1 MTCEGG
7 HEKRTQS
14 SPLHGFKK
22 SASSAIITPFLYHRG
37 VLKRDLQP
45 FLPTRKRPMK
55 LNTLVTLMVC
65 AIIGSVLLVVF
76 ALYSVQITRA
86 TRDDVKDTALGIART
101 LADSPEI
108 QRGLMQAPQ
117 ENIIQPI
124 AQAVTKR
131 NDLLFTVVT
140 DMRGIRYSHPNEALL
155 GLHFIGDDLNPA
167 LEGKENVSVNRG
179 ALAEALRVFTP
190 VYDSQHEQIGVVVVG
205 ISLKKVEDQISRGRL
220 NAVWTILFSIFMSSM
235 AIWGLVRVLKRIL
248 FGLEPYE
255 ISALFE
261 QRQAMLQSLREGV
274 LAVDIH
280 GRVTMINH
288 AAREILLLPS
298 GKQSENASAPLLA
311 SLRDVSKTGVARQ
324 DQEISCNGR
333 LLLCNMVPV
342 KSQDRVI
349 GAITTFRDKT
359 EISQLMQRIDGMVN
373 YVDALRAH
381 THEFM
386 NKLHV
391 ILGLLNIKR
400 YDKLEEYILQTAH
413 NYQTD
418 IGTIQSKVKSPVIA
432 GFLLGKINRAKEAGI
447 TLTLADECQI
457 PDTASEEQV
466 AVLVTVLGNLIENAL
481 DAMEGQPEG
490 EITLLLHYQNGWL
503 SCEVSDDGPGIDP
516 DQLETIFTKG
526 FSTKGE
532 NRGVG
537 LFLARQQIQNLG
549 GDITVESEPGV
560 FTQFFVHIPWD
571 SERNIA

>member
-1 MTCEGG
+1 M
-7 HEKRTQS
+7 S
-14 SPLHGFKK
+14 
-22 SASSAIITPFLYHRG
+22 
-37 VLKRDLQP
+37 DLQQ
-45 FLPTRKRPMK
+45 LSPTRRRPMK
-55 LNTLVTLMVC
+55 LYTLVTLMVC
-65 AIIGSVLLVVF
+65 AIIGSVLLLVF
-76 ALYSVQITRA
+76 ALYSMQITRA

-101 LADSPEI
+101 FADSPDVR
-108 QRGLMQAPQ
+108 RGLMASPQ
-117 ENIIQPI
+117 DNIIQPI
-124 AQAVTKR
+124 AQAVTRR

-155 GLHFIGDDLNPA
+155 GLHFIGDDLTPA
-167 LEGKENVSVNRG
+167 LEGKENVAVNRG

-190 VYDSQHEQIGVVVVG
+190 VYGSQHDQIGVVIVG
-205 ISLKKVEDQISRGRL
+205 ISLKKVEDQIARGRL
-220 NAVWTILFSIFMSSM
+220 NAVWTILFSILMSSL
-235 AIWGLVRVLKRIL
+235 AIWGLVRMLKRIL

-274 LAVDIH
+274 IAVDTH
-280 GRVTMINH
+280 GRVTMVNH

-298 GKQSENASAPLLA
+298 GQQSEHSSDPLLA
-311 SLRDVSKTGVARQ
+311 SLREVAKTGVARQ
-324 DQEISCNGR
+324 DREIGCNGR

-342 KSQDRVI
+342 KSQNRVI
-349 GAITTFRDKT
+349 GAISTFRDKT
-359 EISQLMQRIDGMVN
+359 EVSQLMQRIDGMVN

-391 ILGLLNIKR
+391 ILGLLHMKR
-400 YDKLEEYILQTAH
+400 YDKLEKYILQTAN

-418 IGTIQSKVKSPVIA
+418 IGAIQRKIKSPVIA
-432 GFLLGKINRAKEAGI
+432 GFLFGKINRAKEAGI
-447 TLTLADECQI
+447 TLTLAEDCHL
-457 PDTASEEQV
+457 PDTVNEEQA

-481 DAMEGQPEG
+481 DAMHAQPEG
-490 EITLLLHYQNGWL
+490 EIGLLLHYQGGWL

-516 DQLETIFTKG
+516 LHLEDVFTKG
-526 FSTKGE
+526 YSTKGE

>member
-1 MTCEGG
+1 M
-7 HEKRTQS
+7 S
-14 SPLHGFKK
+14 
-22 SASSAIITPFLYHRG
+22 
-37 VLKRDLQP
+37 DLQP

-140 DMRGIRYSHPNEALL
+140 DMRGIRYSHPNEARL
-155 GLHFIGDDLNPA
+155 GLHFIGDDLTPA

-190 VYDSQHEQIGVVVVG
+190 VYDAQHEQIGVVVVG
-205 ISLKKVEDQISRGRL
+205 ISLNKVEEQIARGRL

-280 GRVTMINH
+280 GRVTMINQT
-288 AAREILLLPS
+288 AREILLLPS
-298 GKQSENASAPLLA
+298 GKQTENTSAPLLA

-359 EISQLMQRIDGMVN
+359 EVSQLMQRLDGMVN

-413 NYQTD
+413 HYQTD
-418 IGTIQSKVKSPVIA
+418 IGTIQSKVKSPVVA
-432 GFLLGKINRAKEAGI
+432 GFLLGKINRAKEAGV
-447 TLTLADECQI
+447 TLTLADESQI

-466 AVLVTVLGNLIENAL
+466 AVLITALGNLIENAL
-481 DAMEGQPEG
+481 DAMEGQQEG
-490 EITLLLHYQNGWL
+490 EIGLLLHYQNGWL

-516 DQLETIFTKG
+516 TQLESIFTKG

-549 GDITVESEPGV
+549 GDISVESEPGV

-571 SERNIA
+571 SERKIA

>member
-1 MTCEGG
+1 MSDL
-7 HEKRTQS
+7 R
-14 SPLHGFKK
+14 
-22 SASSAIITPFLYHRG
+22 PF
-37 VLKRDLQP
+37 P
-45 FLPTRKRPMK
+45 PMRKRPMK

-101 LADSPEI
+101 LADSPDI
-108 QRGLMQAPQ
+108 KRGLMASPQAG
-117 ENIIQPI
+117 IIQPI

-140 DMRGIRYSHPNEALL
+140 DLRGVRYSHPNEALL
-155 GLHFIGDDLNPA
+155 GLHFIGDDLTPA

-190 VYDSQHEQIGVVVVG
+190 VYDDRHDQIGVVVVG
-205 ISLKKVEDQISRGRL
+205 ISLNKVEDQIARGRL
-220 NAVWTILFSIFMSSM
+220 NAVWTILFSVLMSSL

-274 LAVDIH
+274 MAVDMH

-288 AAREILLLPS
+288 TAREILLLTS
-298 GKQSENASAPLLA
+298 GQHSESSSEPLLA
-311 SLRDVSKTGVARQ
+311 SLREVSKTGIARQ
-324 DQEISCNGR
+324 DQEIGCNGR

-342 KSQDRVI
+342 KSQNQVI
-349 GAITTFRDKT
+349 GAISTFRDKT

-373 YVDALRAH
+373 YVDALRSH

-391 ILGLLNIKR
+391 ILGLLHMKR
-400 YDKLEEYILQTAH
+400 YDKLEEYIIQTAQ

-418 IGTIQSKVKSPVIA
+418 IGAIQRKVKSPIIA
-432 GFLLGKINRAKEAGI
+432 GFLLGKINRAKEAGV
-447 TLTLADECQI
+447 TLTLAEESQL
-457 PDTASEEQV
+457 PDSTNEEQV
-466 AVLVTVLGNLIENAL
+466 AVLITVLGNLIENAL

-490 EITLLLHYQNGWL
+490 EIGLLLHYQNGWL
-503 SCEVSDDGPGIDP
+503 SGEVSDDGPGIDP
-516 DQLETIFTKG
+516 ERLEAIFTKG
-526 FSTKGE
+526 YSTKGE

-560 FTQFFVHIPWD
+560 FTQFFVQIPWD

>member
-1 MTCEGG
+1 M
-7 HEKRTQS
+7 S
-14 SPLHGFKK
+14 
-22 SASSAIITPFLYHRG
+22 
-37 VLKRDLQP
+37 DLQP

-418 IGTIQSKVKSPVIA
+418 IGTIQSLS
-432 GFLLGKINRAKEAGI
+432 
-447 TLTLADECQI
+447 
-457 PDTASEEQV
+457 
-466 AVLVTVLGNLIENAL
+466 LI
-481 DAMEGQPEG
+481 
-490 EITLLLHYQNGWL
+490 
-503 SCEVSDDGPGIDP
+503 
-516 DQLETIFTKG
+516 
-526 FSTKGE
+526 
-532 NRGVG
+532 
-537 LFLARQQIQNLG
+537 
-549 GDITVESEPGV
+549 
-560 FTQFFVHIPWD
+560 HI
-571 SERNIA
+571 

>member
-1 MTCEGG
+1 M
-7 HEKRTQS
+7 S
-14 SPLHGFKK
+14 
-22 SASSAIITPFLYHRG
+22 
-37 VLKRDLQP
+37 DLQP

-155 GLHFIGDDLNPA
+155 GLHFIGDDLTPA

-190 VYDSQHEQIGVVVVG
+190 VYDAQHEQIGVVVVG
-205 ISLKKVEDQISRGRL
+205 ISLNKVEEQIARGRL

-280 GRVTMINH
+280 GRVTMINQT
-288 AAREILLLPS
+288 AREILLLPS
-298 GKQSENASAPLLA
+298 GKQTENTSAPLLA

-359 EISQLMQRIDGMVN
+359 EVSQLMQRLDGMVN

-413 NYQTD
+413 HYQTD
-418 IGTIQSKVKSPVIA
+418 IGTIQSKVKSPVVA
-432 GFLLGKINRAKEAGI
+432 GFLLGKINRAKEAGV
-447 TLTLADECQI
+447 TLTLADESQI

-466 AVLVTVLGNLIENAL
+466 AVLITALGNLIENAL
-481 DAMEGQPEG
+481 DAMEGQQEG
-490 EITLLLHYQNGWL
+490 EIGLLLHYQNGWL

-516 DQLETIFTKG
+516 TQLESIFTKG

-549 GDITVESEPGV
+549 GDISVESEAGV

-571 SERNIA
+571 SERKIA

>member
-1 MTCEGG
+1 M
-7 HEKRTQS
+7 S
-14 SPLHGFKK
+14 
-22 SASSAIITPFLYHRG
+22 
-37 VLKRDLQP
+37 DLQP

-155 GLHFIGDDLNPA
+155 GLHFIGDDLTPA

-190 VYDSQHEQIGVVVVG
+190 VYDAQHEQIGVVVVG
-205 ISLKKVEDQISRGRL
+205 ISLNKVEEQIARGRL

-280 GRVTMINH
+280 GRVTMINQT
-288 AAREILLLPS
+288 AREILLLPS
-298 GKQSENASAPLLA
+298 GKQTENTSAPLLA

-359 EISQLMQRIDGMVN
+359 EVSQLMQRLDGMVN

-413 NYQTD
+413 HYQTD
-418 IGTIQSKVKSPVIA
+418 IGTIQSKVKSPVVA
-432 GFLLGKINRAKEAGI
+432 GFLLGKINRAKEVGV
-447 TLTLADECQI
+447 TLTLADESQI

-466 AVLVTVLGNLIENAL
+466 AVLITALGNLIENAL
-481 DAMEGQPEG
+481 DAMEGQQEG
-490 EITLLLHYQNGWL
+490 EIGLLLHYQNGWL

-516 DQLETIFTKG
+516 TQLESIFTKG

-549 GDITVESEPGV
+549 GDISVESEPGV

-571 SERNIA
+571 SERKIA

>member
-1 MTCEGG
+1 M
-7 HEKRTQS
+7 S
-14 SPLHGFKK
+14 
-22 SASSAIITPFLYHRG
+22 
-37 VLKRDLQP
+37 DLQP
-45 FLPTRKRPMK
+45 FPLTRKRPIK

-108 QRGLMQAPQ
+108 KRGLMESPQAG
-117 ENIIQPI
+117 IIQPI
-124 AQAVTKR
+124 AEAVTKR

-140 DMRGIRYSHPNEALL
+140 DLRGIRYSHPNEALL
-155 GLHFIGDDLNPA
+155 GLHFIGDDLTPA

-190 VYDSQHEQIGVVVVG
+190 VYDDQHDQIGVVVVG
-205 ISLKKVEDQISRGRL
+205 ISLNKVEDQIARGRL
-220 NAVWTILFSIFMSSM
+220 NAVWTILFSVLMSSV

-274 LAVDIH
+274 MAVDMH

-288 AAREILLLPS
+288 TAREILLLTS
-298 GKQSENASAPLLA
+298 GQHSESSSEPLLA
-311 SLRDVSKTGVARQ
+311 SLREVSRTGIARQ
-324 DQEISCNGR
+324 DQEIGCNGR

-342 KSQDRVI
+342 KSQNQVI
-349 GAITTFRDKT
+349 GAISTFRDKT
-359 EISQLMQRIDGMVN
+359 EISQLMQRIDGMVS
-373 YVDALRAH
+373 YVDALRSH

-391 ILGLLNIKR
+391 ILGLLHMKR
-400 YDKLEEYILQTAH
+400 YDKLEEYIIQTAQ

-418 IGTIQSKVKSPVIA
+418 IGAIQRKVKSPVIA
-432 GFLLGKINRAKEAGI
+432 GFLLGKINRAKEAGV
-447 TLTLADECQI
+447 TLTLAEESQL
-457 PDTASEEQV
+457 PDTANEEQV
-466 AVLVTVLGNLIENAL
+466 AVLITVLGNLIENAL

-490 EITLLLHYQNGWL
+490 EIGLLLHYQNGWL
-503 SCEVSDDGPGIDP
+503 SGEVSDDGPGIDP
-516 DQLETIFTKG
+516 ERLEAIFTKG
-526 FSTKGE
+526 YSTKGE

-560 FTQFFVHIPWD
+560 FTQFFVQIPWD

>member
-1 MTCEGG
+1 MSDL
-7 HEKRTQS
+7 R
-14 SPLHGFKK
+14 
-22 SASSAIITPFLYHRG
+22 PF
-37 VLKRDLQP
+37 P
-45 FLPTRKRPMK
+45 PMRKRPIK

-101 LADSPEI
+101 LADSPDI
-108 QRGLMQAPQ
+108 KRGLMASPQAG
-117 ENIIQPI
+117 IIQPI

-140 DMRGIRYSHPNEALL
+140 DLRGVRYSHPNEALL
-155 GLHFIGDDLNPA
+155 GLHFIGDDLTPA

-190 VYDSQHEQIGVVVVG
+190 VYDDRHDQIGVVVVG
-205 ISLKKVEDQISRGRL
+205 ISLNKVEDQIARGRL
-220 NAVWTILFSIFMSSM
+220 NAVWTILFSVLMSSL

-274 LAVDIH
+274 MAVDMH

-288 AAREILLLPS
+288 TAREILLLTS
-298 GKQSENASAPLLA
+298 GQHSESSSEPLLA
-311 SLRDVSKTGVARQ
+311 SLREVSKTGIARQ
-324 DQEISCNGR
+324 DQEIGCNGR

-342 KSQDRVI
+342 KSQNQVI
-349 GAITTFRDKT
+349 GAISTFRDKT

-373 YVDALRAH
+373 YVDALRSH

-391 ILGLLNIKR
+391 ILGLLHMKR
-400 YDKLEEYILQTAH
+400 YDKLEEYIIQTAQ

-418 IGTIQSKVKSPVIA
+418 IGAIQRKVKSPVIA
-432 GFLLGKINRAKEAGI
+432 GFLLGKINRAKEAGV
-447 TLTLADECQI
+447 TLTLAEESQL
-457 PDTASEEQV
+457 PDTTNEEQV
-466 AVLVTVLGNLIENAL
+466 AVLITVLGNLIENAL

-490 EITLLLHYQNGWL
+490 EIGLLLHYQNGWL
-503 SCEVSDDGPGIDP
+503 SGEVSDDGPGIDP
-516 DQLETIFTKG
+516 ERLEAIFTKG
-526 FSTKGE
+526 YSTKGE

-560 FTQFFVHIPWD
+560 FTQFFVQIPWD

>member
-1 MTCEGG
+1 M
-7 HEKRTQS
+7 S
-14 SPLHGFKK
+14 
-22 SASSAIITPFLYHRG
+22 
-37 VLKRDLQP
+37 DLQP
-45 FLPTRKRPMK
+45 FPPTRKRPMK

-108 QRGLMQAPQ
+108 KRGLMESPQAG
-117 ENIIQPI
+117 IIQPI
-124 AQAVTKR
+124 AEAVTKR

-140 DMRGIRYSHPNEALL
+140 DLRGIRYSHPNEALL
-155 GLHFIGDDLNPA
+155 GLHFIGDDLTPA

-190 VYDSQHEQIGVVVVG
+190 VYDDQHDQIGVVVVG
-205 ISLKKVEDQISRGRL
+205 ISLNKVEDQIARGRL
-220 NAVWTILFSIFMSSM
+220 NAVWTILFSVLMSSV

-274 LAVDIH
+274 MAVDMH

-288 AAREILLLPS
+288 TAREILLLTS
-298 GKQSENASAPLLA
+298 GQHSESSSEPLLA
-311 SLRDVSKTGVARQ
+311 SLREVSKTGIARQ
-324 DQEISCNGR
+324 DQEIGCNGR

-342 KSQDRVI
+342 KSQNQVI
-349 GAITTFRDKT
+349 GAISTFRDKT
-359 EISQLMQRIDGMVN
+359 EISQLMQRIDGMVS
-373 YVDALRAH
+373 YVDALRSH

-391 ILGLLNIKR
+391 ILGLLHMKR
-400 YDKLEEYILQTAH
+400 YDKLEEYIIQTAQ

-418 IGTIQSKVKSPVIA
+418 IGAIQRKVKSPVIA
-432 GFLLGKINRAKEAGI
+432 GFLLGKINRAKEAGV
-447 TLTLADECQI
+447 TLTLAEESQL
-457 PDTASEEQV
+457 PDTANEEQV
-466 AVLVTVLGNLIENAL
+466 AVLITVLGNLIENAL

-490 EITLLLHYQNGWL
+490 EICLLLHYQNGWL
-503 SCEVSDDGPGIDP
+503 SGEVSDDGPGIDP
-516 DQLETIFTKG
+516 ERLEAIFTKG
-526 FSTKGE
+526 YSTKGE

-560 FTQFFVHIPWD
+560 FTQFFVQIPWD

>member
-1 MTCEGG
+1 M
-7 HEKRTQS
+7 S
-14 SPLHGFKK
+14 
-22 SASSAIITPFLYHRG
+22 
-37 VLKRDLQP
+37 DLQP
-45 FLPTRKRPMK
+45 FPLTRKRPMK

-65 AIIGSVLLVVF
+65 AIIGSVLLLVF

-101 LADSPEI
+101 LADSPEVK
-108 QRGLMQAPQ
+108 RGLMQAPQ
-117 ENIIQPI
+117 ADIIQPL

-155 GLHFIGDDLNPA
+155 GLHFIGDDLTPA

-190 VYDSQHEQIGVVVVG
+190 VYDAQQEQIGVVVVG
-205 ISLKKVEDQISRGRL
+205 ISLKKVEEQITRGRL
-220 NAVWTILFSIFMSSM
+220 NALWTVLFSILMSSL

-298 GKQSENASAPLLA
+298 GKQTENASEPLLA

-342 KSQDRVI
+342 KSQNRVI
-349 GAITTFRDKT
+349 GAISTFRDKT

-432 GFLLGKINRAKEAGI
+432 GFLLGKIHRAKEAGI

-457 PDTASEEQV
+457 PDTANEEQV

-516 DQLETIFTKG
+516 VQLEAIFTKG

>member
-1 MTCEGG
+1 M
-7 HEKRTQS
+7 S
-14 SPLHGFKK
+14 
-22 SASSAIITPFLYHRG
+22 
-37 VLKRDLQP
+37 DLQP
-45 FLPTRKRPMK
+45 FPLTRKRPMK

-65 AIIGSVLLVVF
+65 AIIGSVLLLVF

-101 LADSPEI
+101 LADSPEVK
-108 QRGLMQAPQ
+108 RGLMQAPQ
-117 ENIIQPI
+117 ADIIQPL

-155 GLHFIGDDLNPA
+155 GLHFIGDDLTPA
-167 LEGKENVSVNRG
+167 LEGKENISVNRG

-190 VYDSQHEQIGVVVVG
+190 VYDAQQEQIGVVVVG
-205 ISLKKVEDQISRGRL
+205 ISLKKVEEQITRGRL
-220 NAVWTILFSIFMSSM
+220 NALWTVLFSILMSSL

-298 GKQSENASAPLLA
+298 GKQTENASEPLLA
-311 SLRDVSKTGVARQ
+311 SLREVSKTGVARQ

-342 KSQDRVI
+342 KSQNRVI
-349 GAITTFRDKT
+349 GAISTFRDKT

-432 GFLLGKINRAKEAGI
+432 GFLLGKIHRAKEAGI

-457 PDTASEEQV
+457 PDTANEEQV

-481 DAMEGQPEG
+481 DAMDGQPEG

-516 DQLETIFTKG
+516 VQLEAIFTKG

>member
-1 MTCEGG
+1 M
-7 HEKRTQS
+7 S
-14 SPLHGFKK
+14 
-22 SASSAIITPFLYHRG
+22 
-37 VLKRDLQP
+37 DLQP

-155 GLHFIGDDLNPA
+155 GLHFIGDDLTPA
-167 LEGKENVSVNRG
+167 LEGKETVSVNRG

-190 VYDSQHEQIGVVVVG
+190 VYDAQHEQIGVVVVG
-205 ISLKKVEDQISRGRL
+205 ISLNKVEEQIARGRL

-248 FGLEPYE
+248 FGHEPYE

-280 GRVTMINH
+280 GRVTMINQT
-288 AAREILLLPS
+288 AREILLLPS
-298 GKQSENASAPLLA
+298 GKQTENTSAPLLA

-359 EISQLMQRIDGMVN
+359 EVSQLMQRLDGMVN

-413 NYQTD
+413 HYQTD
-418 IGTIQSKVKSPVIA
+418 IGTIQSKVKSPVVA
-432 GFLLGKINRAKEAGI
+432 GFLLGKINRAKEAGV
-447 TLTLADECQI
+447 TLTLADESQI

-466 AVLVTVLGNLIENAL
+466 AVLITALGNLIENAL
-481 DAMEGQPEG
+481 DAMEGQQEG
-490 EITLLLHYQNGWL
+490 EIGLLLHYQNGWL

-516 DQLETIFTKG
+516 TQLESIFTKG

-549 GDITVESEPGV
+549 GDISVESEPGV

-571 SERNIA
+571 SERKIA

>member
-1 MTCEGG
+1 M
-7 HEKRTQS
+7 S
-14 SPLHGFKK
+14 
-22 SASSAIITPFLYHRG
+22 
-37 VLKRDLQP
+37 DLQP

-155 GLHFIGDDLNPA
+155 GLHFIGDDLTPA
-167 LEGKENVSVNRG
+167 LEGKENASVNRG

-190 VYDSQHEQIGVVVVG
+190 VYDAQHEQIGVVVVG
-205 ISLKKVEDQISRGRL
+205 ISLNKVEEQITRGRL

-274 LAVDIH
+274 LAVDIN
-280 GRVTMINH
+280 GRVTMINQT
-288 AAREILLLPS
+288 AREILLLPS
-298 GKQSENASAPLLA
+298 GKQTENTSAPLLA

-359 EISQLMQRIDGMVN
+359 EVSQLMQRLDGMVN

-413 NYQTD
+413 HYQTD
-418 IGTIQSKVKSPVIA
+418 IGTIQSKVKSPVVA
-432 GFLLGKINRAKEAGI
+432 GFLLGKINRAKEAGV
-447 TLTLADECQI
+447 TLTLADESQI

-466 AVLVTVLGNLIENAL
+466 AVLITALGNLIENAL
-481 DAMEGQPEG
+481 DAMEGQQEG
-490 EITLLLHYQNGWL
+490 EIGLLLHYQNGWL

-516 DQLETIFTKG
+516 TQLESIFTKG

-549 GDITVESEPGV
+549 GDISVESEPGV

-571 SERNIA
+571 SERKIA

>member
-1 MTCEGG
+1 M
-7 HEKRTQS
+7 S
-14 SPLHGFKK
+14 
-22 SASSAIITPFLYHRG
+22 
-37 VLKRDLQP
+37 DLQP
-45 FLPTRKRPMK
+45 FPPTPRRSMK

-101 LADSPEI
+101 LADSPEVR
-108 QRGLMQAPQ
+108 RGLEGSPQ
-117 ENIIQPI
+117 SDVIQPL
-124 AQAVTKR
+124 AQAITKR
-131 NDLLFTVVT
+131 NDLLFAVVT
-140 DMRGIRYSHPNEALL
+140 DMRGVRYSHPNEALI
-155 GLHFIGDDLNPA
+155 GLHFIGDDLTPA

-190 VYDSQHEQIGVVVVG
+190 VYDAQHDQIGVVVVG
-205 ISLKKVEDQISRGRL
+205 ISLNKVEEQISRGRL
-220 NAVWTILFSIFMSSM
+220 NALWTVLFSILISSLG
-235 AIWGLVRVLKRIL
+235 IWVVVRVLKRIL

-274 LAVDIH
+274 VAVDIH

-298 GKQSENASAPLLA
+298 GQHPGQSGEPPHAPLLER
-311 SLRDVSKTGVARQ
+311 LRNVSQSGVGLK

-342 KSQDRVI
+342 KSQNQVI

-359 EISQLMQRIDGMVN
+359 EVSQLLQRMDGMVN
-373 YVDALRAH
+373 YVDALRSH

-391 ILGLLNIKR
+391 ILGLLHMKR

-418 IGTIQSKVKSPVIA
+418 IGAIQRKVKSPVIA

-447 TLTLADECQI
+447 TLTLADECEL
-457 PDTASEEQV
+457 PDTANEEQA
-466 AVLVTVLGNLIENAL
+466 AVLITVLGNLIENAL
-481 DAMEGQPEG
+481 DAMSDQPEG

-503 SCEVSDDGPGIDP
+503 SCEVSDDGPGIAP
-516 DQLETIFTKG
+516 ERLEDVFTKG
-526 FSTKGE
+526 YSTKGE

-549 GDITVESEPGV
+549 GDIIVESEPGV
-560 FTQFFVHIPWD
+560 FTQFFVQIPWD

>member
-1 MTCEGG
+1 M
-7 HEKRTQS
+7 S
-14 SPLHGFKK
+14 
-22 SASSAIITPFLYHRG
+22 
-37 VLKRDLQP
+37 DLQP

-155 GLHFIGDDLNPA
+155 GLHFIGDDLTPA

-190 VYDSQHEQIGVVVVG
+190 VYDGQHEQIGVVVVG
-205 ISLKKVEDQISRGRL
+205 ISLNKVEEQITRGRL

-280 GRVTMINH
+280 GRVTMINQT
-288 AAREILLLPS
+288 AREILLLPS
-298 GKQSENASAPLLA
+298 GKQTENTSAPLLA

-359 EISQLMQRIDGMVN
+359 EISQLMQRIDGIVN

-391 ILGLLNIKR
+391 ILGLLHMKR

-413 NYQTD
+413 HYQTD
-418 IGTIQSKVKSPVIA
+418 IGTIQSKVKSPVVA
-432 GFLLGKINRAKEAGI
+432 GFLLGKINRAKEAGV
-447 TLTLADECQI
+447 TLTLADESQI

-466 AVLVTVLGNLIENAL
+466 AVLITALGNLIENAL
-481 DAMEGQPEG
+481 DAMEGQQEG
-490 EITLLLHYQNGWL
+490 EIGLLLHYQNGWL

-516 DQLETIFTKG
+516 TQLESIFTKG
-526 FSTKGE
+526 FSTKGD

>member
-1 MTCEGG
+1 M
-7 HEKRTQS
+7 S
-14 SPLHGFKK
+14 
-22 SASSAIITPFLYHRG
+22 
-37 VLKRDLQP
+37 DLQP
-45 FLPTRKRPMK
+45 FPLTRKRPMK

-65 AIIGSVLLVVF
+65 AIIGSVLLLVF

-101 LADSPEI
+101 LADSPEVK
-108 QRGLMQAPQ
+108 RGLMQAPQ
-117 ENIIQPI
+117 ADIIQPL

-155 GLHFIGDDLNPA
+155 GLHFIGDDLTPA

-190 VYDSQHEQIGVVVVG
+190 VYDAQQEQIGVVVVG
-205 ISLKKVEDQISRGRL
+205 ISLNKVEEQITRGRL
-220 NAVWTILFSIFMSSM
+220 NALWTVLFSILMSSL

-298 GKQSENASAPLLA
+298 GKQTENASEPLLA
-311 SLRDVSKTGVARQ
+311 SLREVSKSGVARQ

-342 KSQDRVI
+342 KSQNRVI
-349 GAITTFRDKT
+349 GAISTFRDKT

-432 GFLLGKINRAKEAGI
+432 GFLLGKIHRAKEAGI
-447 TLTLADECQI
+447 TLTLSDECQI
-457 PDTASEEQV
+457 PDTANEEQV

-516 DQLETIFTKG
+516 VQLEAIFTKG

>member
-1 MTCEGG
+1 M
-7 HEKRTQS
+7 S
-14 SPLHGFKK
+14 
-22 SASSAIITPFLYHRG
+22 
-37 VLKRDLQP
+37 DLQP
-45 FLPTRKRPMK
+45 FPLTRKRPMK

-65 AIIGSVLLVVF
+65 AIIGSVLLLVF

-101 LADSPEI
+101 LADSPEVK
-108 QRGLMQAPQ
+108 RGLMQAPQ
-117 ENIIQPI
+117 ADIIQPL

-155 GLHFIGDDLNPA
+155 GLHFIGDDLTPA

-190 VYDSQHEQIGVVVVG
+190 VYDAQQEQIGVVVVG
-205 ISLKKVEDQISRGRL
+205 ISLKKVEEQITRGRL
-220 NAVWTILFSIFMSSM
+220 NALWTVLFSILMSSL

-298 GKQSENASAPLLA
+298 GKQTENASEPLLA

-342 KSQDRVI
+342 KSQNRVI
-349 GAITTFRDKT
+349 GAISTFRDKT

-432 GFLLGKINRAKEAGI
+432 GFLLGKIHRVKEAGI

-457 PDTASEEQV
+457 PDTANEEQV

-516 DQLETIFTKG
+516 VQLEAIFTKG

>member
-1 MTCEGG
+1 M
-7 HEKRTQS
+7 S
-14 SPLHGFKK
+14 
-22 SASSAIITPFLYHRG
+22 
-37 VLKRDLQP
+37 DLQP

-155 GLHFIGDDLNPA
+155 GLHFIGDDLTPA

-190 VYDSQHEQIGVVVVG
+190 VYDAQHEQIGVVVVG
-205 ISLKKVEDQISRGRL
+205 ISLNKVEEQIARGRL

-280 GRVTMINH
+280 GRVTMINQT
-288 AAREILLLPS
+288 AREILLLPA
-298 GKQSENASAPLLA
+298 GKQTENTSAPLLA

-359 EISQLMQRIDGMVN
+359 EVSQLMQRLDGMVN

-413 NYQTD
+413 HYQTD
-418 IGTIQSKVKSPVIA
+418 IGTIQSKVKSPVVA
-432 GFLLGKINRAKEAGI
+432 GFLLGKINRAKEAGV
-447 TLTLADECQI
+447 TLTLADESQI

-466 AVLVTVLGNLIENAL
+466 AVLITALGNLIENAL
-481 DAMEGQPEG
+481 DAMEGQQEG
-490 EITLLLHYQNGWL
+490 EIGLLLHYQNGWL

-516 DQLETIFTKG
+516 TQLESIFTKG

-549 GDITVESEPGV
+549 GDISVESEPGV

>member
-1 MTCEGG
+1 M
-7 HEKRTQS
+7 S
-14 SPLHGFKK
+14 
-22 SASSAIITPFLYHRG
+22 
-37 VLKRDLQP
+37 DLQP

-155 GLHFIGDDLNPA
+155 GLHFIGDDLTPA

-190 VYDSQHEQIGVVVVG
+190 VYDAQHEQIGVVVVG
-205 ISLKKVEDQISRGRL
+205 ISLNKVEEQIARGRL

-235 AIWGLVRVLKRIL
+235 TIWGLVRVLKRIL

-280 GRVTMINH
+280 GRVTMINQT
-288 AAREILLLPS
+288 AREILLLPS
-298 GKQSENASAPLLA
+298 GKQTENTSAPLLA

-359 EISQLMQRIDGMVN
+359 EVSQLMQRLDGMVN

-413 NYQTD
+413 HYQTD
-418 IGTIQSKVKSPVIA
+418 IGTIQSKVKSPVVA
-432 GFLLGKINRAKEAGI
+432 GFLLGKINRAKEAGV
-447 TLTLADECQI
+447 TLTLADESQI

-466 AVLVTVLGNLIENAL
+466 AVLITALGNLIENAL
-481 DAMEGQPEG
+481 DAMEGQQEG
-490 EITLLLHYQNGWL
+490 EIGLLLHYQNGWL

-516 DQLETIFTKG
+516 TQLESIFTKG

-549 GDITVESEPGV
+549 GDISVESEPGV

-571 SERNIA
+571 SERKIA

>member
-1 MTCEGG
+1 M
-7 HEKRTQS
+7 S
-14 SPLHGFKK
+14 
-22 SASSAIITPFLYHRG
+22 
-37 VLKRDLQP
+37 DLQP
-45 FLPTRKRPMK
+45 FPLTRKRPMK
-55 LNTLVTLMVC
+55 LYTLVTLMVS
-65 AIIGSVLLVVF
+65 AIIASVLLVVF

-108 QRGLMQAPQ
+108 QRGLMQSSQAD
-117 ENIIQPI
+117 IIQPI
-124 AQAVTKR
+124 AKAVTQR
-131 NDLLFTVVT
+131 NDLLLTVVT
-140 DMRGIRYSHPNEALL
+140 DMRGIRYSHPNEALI
-155 GLHFIGDDLNPA
+155 GLHFIGNDLEPA

-190 VYDSQHEQIGVVVVG
+190 VYDSQHDQIGVVVVG
-205 ISLKKVEDQISRGRL
+205 ISLKKVEDQIARGRL
-220 NAVWTILFSIFMSSM
+220 NALWTILFSIFMSSM

-298 GKQSENASAPLLA
+298 GKQTENTSEPLLA
-311 SLRDVSKTGVARQ
+311 NLREVSKTGIARQ

-342 KSQDRVI
+342 KSQNRVI
-349 GAITTFRDKT
+349 GAISTFRDKT

-373 YVDALRAH
+373 YVDALRSH

-391 ILGLLNIKR
+391 ILGLLHMKR
-400 YDKLEEYILQTAH
+400 YDKLEEYIIQTAH

-432 GFLLGKINRAKEAGI
+432 GFLLGKINRAKEAGV
-447 TLTLADECQI
+447 TLTLADESLI
-457 PDTASEEQV
+457 PDTGSEEQV
-466 AVLVTVLGNLIENAL
+466 AVLITALGNLIENAL
-481 DAMEGQPEG
+481 DAMAGQQEG
-490 EITLLLHYQNGWL
+490 EIGLLLHYQNGWL

-516 DQLETIFTKG
+516 TQLEAIFTKG

>member
-1 MTCEGG
+1 M
-7 HEKRTQS
+7 S
-14 SPLHGFKK
+14 
-22 SASSAIITPFLYHRG
+22 
-37 VLKRDLQP
+37 DLQP

-155 GLHFIGDDLNPA
+155 GLHFIGDDLTPA

-190 VYDSQHEQIGVVVVG
+190 VYDAQHEQIGVVVVG
-205 ISLKKVEDQISRGRL
+205 ISLNKVEEQIARGRL

-274 LAVDIH
+274 LAVDIN
-280 GRVTMINH
+280 GRVTMINQT
-288 AAREILLLPS
+288 AREILLLPS
-298 GKQSENASAPLLA
+298 GKQTENTSAPLLA

-359 EISQLMQRIDGMVN
+359 EVSQLMQRLDGMVN

-413 NYQTD
+413 HYQTD
-418 IGTIQSKVKSPVIA
+418 IGTIQSKVKSPVVA
-432 GFLLGKINRAKEAGI
+432 GFLLGKINRAKEAGV
-447 TLTLADECQI
+447 TLTLADESQI

-466 AVLVTVLGNLIENAL
+466 AVLITALGNLIENAL
-481 DAMEGQPEG
+481 DAMEGQQEG
-490 EITLLLHYQNGWL
+490 EIGLLLHYQNGWL

-516 DQLETIFTKG
+516 TQLESIFTKG

-571 SERNIA
+571 SERKIA

>member
-1 MTCEGG
+1 M
-7 HEKRTQS
+7 S
-14 SPLHGFKK
+14 
-22 SASSAIITPFLYHRG
+22 
-37 VLKRDLQP
+37 DLRSFP
-45 FLPTRKRPMK
+45 PMRKRPMK

-101 LADSPEI
+101 LADSPDI
-108 QRGLMQAPQ
+108 KRGLMASPQAG
-117 ENIIQPI
+117 IIQPI

-140 DMRGIRYSHPNEALL
+140 DLRGVRYSHPNEALL
-155 GLHFIGDDLNPA
+155 GLHFIGDDLTPA

-190 VYDSQHEQIGVVVVG
+190 VYDDRHDQIGVVVVG
-205 ISLKKVEDQISRGRL
+205 ISLNKVEDQIARGRL
-220 NAVWTILFSIFMSSM
+220 NAVWTILFSVLMSSL

-274 LAVDIH
+274 MAVDMH

-288 AAREILLLPS
+288 TAREILLLTS
-298 GKQSENASAPLLA
+298 GQHSESSSEPLLA
-311 SLRDVSKTGVARQ
+311 SLREVSKTGIARQ
-324 DQEISCNGR
+324 DQEIGCNGR

-342 KSQDRVI
+342 KSQNQVI
-349 GAITTFRDKT
+349 GAISTFRDKT

-373 YVDALRAH
+373 YVDALRSH

-391 ILGLLNIKR
+391 ILGLLHMKR
-400 YDKLEEYILQTAH
+400 YDKLEEYIIQTAQ

-418 IGTIQSKVKSPVIA
+418 IGAIQRKVKSPVIA
-432 GFLLGKINRAKEAGI
+432 GFLLGKINRAKEAGV
-447 TLTLADECQI
+447 TLTLAEESQL
-457 PDTASEEQV
+457 PDTTNEEQV
-466 AVLVTVLGNLIENAL
+466 AVLITVLGNLIENAL

-490 EITLLLHYQNGWL
+490 EIGLLLHYQNGWL
-503 SCEVSDDGPGIDP
+503 SGEVSDDGPGIDP
-516 DQLETIFTKG
+516 ERLEAIFTKG
-526 FSTKGE
+526 YSTKGE

-560 FTQFFVHIPWD
+560 FTQFFVQIPWD